1 MSSSR
6 SFLTLFLLALVGCE
20 EPRINNRQFTP
31 EFAESAA
38 LGKPASR
45 AKAEATA
52 APSSEM
58 LGAASRASAVA
69 TLVGLQPGIDTTAAG
84 PPGISYHRAV
94 LRHLYV
100 IGGFIAWIVLRWLIR
115 VILRNRTQLVA
126 LANTSIV
133 ARGGPRTGQ

>member
-31 EFAESAA
+31 EFAKSAA
-38 LGKPASR
+38 LGKPASALKPKPPPR
-45 AKAEATA
+45 RRLKCWE
-52 APSSEM
+52 PHP
-58 LGAASRASAVA
+58 ASAVA